1 MPPTWAS
8 PPKDQTT
15 PAPMHANPDT
25 KSDVDS
31 IILDYLVCLAIDS
44 IFGSIEKLA
53 QNESHR
59 DDDDDVTWQVDTVR
73 GLYSSLVLTG
83 LESPLAEDLGIKF
96 RILTAADQLRHATT
110 PQTNKSR
117 EQRVPLSQIGV
128 MFVQLCSAA
137 SLKISESRFF
147 DALARFI
154 VQAIIEDQ
162 SEGRQPS
169 KELTELCS
177 WAPEDPAQHS
187 TWIVIRQ
194 RHVDELD
201 LGSPRATQKAIQQ
214 YPLGGFINIITTF
227 LRDLMTTLD
236 PPVLIQLER
245 GKLGDL
251 TREDTL
257 DLKNLV
263 GLR

>member
-44 IFGSIEKLA
+44 IFVAIENLA
-53 QNESHR
+53 QNDSHR
-59 DDDDDVTWQVDTVR
+59 NDDDDVSWQVDTVR
-73 GLYSSLVLTG
+73 GLYSSLVPSE

-96 RILTAADQLRHATT
+96 GILTAADQLRHATT
-110 PQTNKSR
+110 TRTDQSR
-117 EQRVPLSQIGV
+117 EQRVPISQTGM

-137 SLKISESRFF
+137 SSKISESRFF

-154 VQAIIEDQ
+154 IQAIIEDQ

-169 KELTELCS
+169 KYLTELCS
-177 WAPEDPAQHS
+177 WAPEDPAQRS
-187 TWIVIRQ
+187 KWTAIRQ
-194 RHVDELD
+194 RYVDELD
-201 LGSPRATQKAIQQ
+201 LGSPRATQKAVQQ
-214 YPLGGFINIITTF
+214 YPLLEFITILTTF

-251 TREDTL
+251 TREDTQ